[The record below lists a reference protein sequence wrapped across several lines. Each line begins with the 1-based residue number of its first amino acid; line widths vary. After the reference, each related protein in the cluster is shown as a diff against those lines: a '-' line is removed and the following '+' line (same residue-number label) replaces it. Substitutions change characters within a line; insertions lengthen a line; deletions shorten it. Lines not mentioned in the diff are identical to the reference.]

1 MTKGISFT
9 LGIILAIWFSLVFP
23 ILFPYL
29 FINVSLDPVVGGCLE
44 SASQTICTFLAA
56 AFLWGMTLPLNAVVL
71 IGGAVAIAVIY
82 SHASKSPLSA
92 GWVVAGHVVYIT
104 MAIAFSEYEGARILS
119 WHTATTI
126 ITHALLLVVGLHVGA
141 GLTRVSRSLRS

>member
-56 AFLWGMTLPLNAVVL
+56 AFLWGMTLLRIPANVTGHSGDRDRFAHGHHAGVSFVL
-71 IGGAVAIAVIY
+71 
-82 SHASKSPLSA
+82 
-92 GWVVAGHVVYIT
+92 
-104 MAIAFSEYEGARILS
+104 
-119 WHTATTI
+119 
-126 ITHALLLVVGLHVGA
+126 
-141 GLTRVSRSLRS
+141 